1 MENTGRLVVV
11 DEANPRCGFAAD
23 IVAQVA
29 QAGFGDL
36 KAAPRMLTPPH
47 SPVPVQPGARGR
59 LRAHA
64 RGDRRRRARG
74 GRRRGAGMSD
84 DMQKLGMPKW
94 GLSMTEGRLVAWLST
109 RAPRS
114 RSATRWPRSRP
125 TSSTARSRAP
135 RPACCAGTSPTPGDA
150 IAVGGLLGVVAD
162 AGGRATPTSTPSS
175 PSSRRRSSPASA
187 DEDAG
192 PAPETVEV
200 GAGTLRYLRQGEG
213 GDAVL
218 LLHGF
223 GGDLNNW
230 LFAAPALAEGHTVY
244 ALELPGHGGSSKD
257 VGPGDVDFLVDAV
270 QQFLDSLELERV
282 HLVGHSLGGLVAAS
296 AALRDPARALSLTL
310 VASAGLGEE
319 INGDYLDGFIS
330 AASRRELKPALEL
343 LFADSGQVTR
353 QLVDDVLRYKRIDG
367 VDAALRSIAEHVFGE
382 GRQHVLVADRLAE
395 LGVPLLVSG
404 ASRTGSSRPSTPA
417 TSPGR
422 PRSTCS
428 RAAATRR
435 TWRPQATSIA

>member
-1 MENTGRLVVV
+1 MS
-11 DEANPRCGFAAD
+11 AD
-23 IVAQVA
+23 I
-29 QAGFGDL
+29 
-36 KAAPRMLTPPH
+36 
-47 SPVPVQPGARGR
+47 
-59 LRAHA
+59 
-64 RGDRRRRARG
+64 
-74 GRRRGAGMSD
+74 
-84 DMQKLGMPKW
+84 QKLGMPKW
-94 GLSMTEGRLVAWLST
+94 GLSMTEGRLVAWLIDEGSEVAVGDEVAEVET
-109 RAPRS
+109 DKLNGAVESPVAGVLRRHVA
-114 RSATRWPRSRP
+114 SAGETIP
-125 TSSTARSRAP
+125 
-135 RPACCAGTSPTPGDA
+135 
-150 IAVGGLLGVVAD
+150 VGGLLAVVAD
-162 AGGRATPTSTPSS
+162 AEATDADVDAFVAEFQ
-175 PSSRRRSSPASA
+175 ASFVPGES

-192 PAPETVEV
+192 PEPETVQV

-213 GDAVL
+213 GDAVV

-257 VGPGDVDFLVDAV
+257 VGPGDLDFLVEAVVGFLDAV
-270 QQFLDSLELERV
+270 ELERV

-296 AALRDPARALSLTL
+296 TALRDPGRARSLTL

-353 QLVDDVLRYKRIDG
+353 QLVDDVLKYKRIDG

-395 LGVPLLVSG
+395 LGIPLLVVWGDEDKIIPPEHARHAPEQAEVHVLEGSG
-404 ASRTGSSRPSTPA
+404 H
-417 TSPGR
+417 SPHLE
-422 PRSTCS
+422 
-428 RAAATRR
+428 AAGDVNRVMERFLAGV
-435 TWRPQATSIA
+435 